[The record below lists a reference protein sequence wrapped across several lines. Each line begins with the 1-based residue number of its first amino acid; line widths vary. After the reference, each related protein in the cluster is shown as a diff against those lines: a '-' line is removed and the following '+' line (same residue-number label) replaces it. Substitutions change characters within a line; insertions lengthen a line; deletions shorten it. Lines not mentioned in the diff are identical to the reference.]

1 MLSWVGRARCL
12 PCLFL
17 FMQFSSNELPKVAF
31 EPRPGTEPS
40 MRKMCRPVQSRFCG
54 RNGRASSE
62 RNSCR
67 EAAQSNIWVQAT
79 PGCACLLMLSEG
91 SGAREPGRWLEP

>member
-17 FMQFSSNELPKVAF
+17 FMQFSSNELPKVTF
-31 EPRPGTEPS
+31 EPHPGTEPS
-40 MRKMCRPVQSRFCG
+40 MRKICRPVQSRFCG

-67 EAAQSNIWVQAT
+67 EAAQSNPVTSLDAGMRLVPDAGRRWFGT
-79 PGCACLLMLSEG
+79 SEFF
-91 SGAREPGRWLEP
+91 R